1 MREIEVKT
9 SKEFEIVDI
18 THSIEEIVKESG
30 VKEGIAVIF
39 TKHTTTSLIINEN
52 EPRLLRDIERLF
64 KGLVPKEGRYAHNSI
79 DRNAH
84 SHLRAILMNPSLTVP
99 IEDGKLFLGTWQ
111 SILFIDLDGPRIRKV
126 LVKICEC

>member
-64 KGLVPKEGRYAHNSI
+64 KGLVPKEERYAHNSI

-111 SILFIDLDGPRIRKV
+111 SILFIELDGPRIRKV

>member
-64 KGLVPKEGRYAHNSI
+64 KGLVPEEGRYAHNSI

-111 SILFIDLDGPRIRKV
+111 SILFIELDGPRIRKV

>member
-111 SILFIDLDGPRIRKV
+111 SILFIELDGPRIRKV

>member
-64 KGLVPKEGRYAHNSI
+64 KWLVPKDGRYAHNSI

-111 SILFIDLDGPRIRKV
+111 SILFIELDGPRIRKV